1 MNTDFRLE
9 QVYISRGE
17 LFDLLQTVE
26 RLKLEVRE
34 LDGEVTVYKQLFERE
49 KLRTQT
55 VSKQR

>member
-49 KLRTQT
+49 KLRTQ
-55 VSKQR
+55 